1 MSSTTGIELL
11 TAWVRL
17 VPTFENVT
25 QNVVTAFAPAAKE
38 AEKSGD
44 KAGKGWS
51 TKAKAAMA
59 GGAVA
64 AGAVAAFKGLYDV
77 GSIFDDVTDT
87 IRTGTGAQGAALDGL
102 VGVAKNVGTRV
113 PAEFEKIGPTVA
125 DLNTRLGLSGKTLE
139 TVASQYLEAGRILG
153 EDVDINKTS
162 AAFSAFKIQGD
173 DVSGAMDTL
182 FQVSQATGVGM
193 NDLASGVQTAAPA
206 LHNLGFGF
214 EDSIALMGSLDK
226 AGLNSTQ
233 VLGSM
238 SKGLVSL
245 AKSGE
250 EPQAAFKRVVGE
262 LQGFVKTGDTASA
275 LNLAGKVFGTKGASQ
290 FVGALQSGALN
301 MTDLMAATGATGDT
315 ILGVGEDTMD
325 FAERW
330 QVTMNQAMVA
340 IEPLASAVFSAMG
353 DGMKAV
359 MPLLKDMGA
368 WVKENPGAIGIVAG
382 VIGVTLVAA
391 FATWTASIWAST
403 GALVANT
410 AKMVG
415 QKAAALANA
424 AGLRQWVSIAGTQ
437 IATGVKSAATWV
449 AGTAAM
455 VGQKVALVATTV
467 ATKAAAGAQRL
478 FNLVM
483 NANPIMLVVSA
494 VGALVAGLVYFFTQ
508 TETGKKMWAEFTR
521 FLSEA
526 WTNIVSFAQDTFTNL
541 GNFFSDL
548 WANIQGIFQAV
559 IDWAVDAFM
568 NWTIYGLI
576 IQNWDAIQQFFSDL
590 WNNIVGFF
598 QAAIDWVVDA
608 FMNWTVYGLIIQNW
622 DAISQ
627 FFSDLWAGIMGF
639 FQAAIDWIVDLFLN
653 WTVFGLIIQNWDS
666 IAQFFVD
673 LWNNIV
679 GFFKGALD
687 WIVNLFLNWTVFGFI
702 IKNWNAISQFFV
714 NLWNGI
720 VSTVRGAIGWVQSVI
735 ATGIQV
741 VKSSWESVWGSI
753 SSFFGSIWTKIKGTL
768 DVMIGFVTKQPK
780 AAFEAARDAIGKA
793 WAGIQ
798 DLAKQP
804 VKFVVNT
811 VINGLIDAVNGFGLK
826 IPRVKLPKGFSHG
839 GILPGYD
846 AVKRDTVMMPLRK
859 GEGVLVP
866 EAVRG
871 LGADFI
877 HAMNAAG
884 NTGGPSAVRAQIA
897 ALGGGLARGG
907 LVDPLPKGSWNQ
919 SQAWGPS
926 HNGLDMAAAG
936 GTKVFAATSGIVQLA
951 GVVPMGGNEIYIQG
965 SKIGTRY
972 SHLSRFAVKKGQA
985 VRQGQTIGYVGST
998 GMSTGNHLHYMVHDP
1013 GLGAGSYYPN
1023 TNPALYLGTQGKDL
1037 GVGAGLFDDLID
1049 GAVGQIKGAFPG
1061 GGIFVDLAGGMA
1073 KQAMKGLTTVFTS
1086 MFGSDTGATGGRPM
1100 LYDNGGFLPP
1110 GVSIVGNK
1118 TGKPEP
1124 VFTSSQWDTL
1134 QKSVSMPGGG
1144 GAGGPVVMKLYD
1156 VDGVLKG
1163 TIRGEIEDATR
1174 PLSRRSV
1181 RMSEGL
1187 VV

>member
-1 MSSTTGIELL
+1 MELL

-51 TKAKAAMA
+51 NKAKAAMA

-77 GSIFDDVTDT
+77 GAIFDDVTDT

-102 VGVAKNVGTRV
+102 VDVAKNVGTRV

-162 AAFSAFKIQGD
+162 AAFSAFKIKGD

-206 LHNLGFGF
+206 LQNLGFGF

-238 SKGLVSL
+238 SKGLVAL
-245 AKSGE
+245 AKNGE
-250 EPQAAFKRVVGE
+250 QPEAAFKRVVGE
-262 LQGFVKTGDTASA
+262 LQNFVKTGDTAGA

-315 ILGVGEDTMD
+315 ILGVGEETMD

-340 IEPLASAVFSAMG
+340 IEPLASAVFAAVG

-359 MPLLKDMGA
+359 MPFLKDMGA
-368 WVKENPGAIGIVAG
+368 WVKENPSAIGILAG

-455 VGQKVALVATTV
+455 VGQKAALIASTV

-483 NANPIMLVVSA
+483 NANPIMLVVTA
-494 VGALVAGLVYFFTQ
+494 VGTLVSGLIYFFTQ
-508 TETGKKMWAEFTR
+508 TETGKKMWEDFTR
-521 FLSEA
+521 FLGEA
-526 WTNIVSFAQDTFTNL
+526 WTNIVSFAQDTWTNL

-548 WANIQGIFQAV
+548 WANIQGIFQGV
-559 IDWAVDAFM
+559 VDWVVDLFM

-576 IQNWDAIQQFFSDL
+576 IQNWGAIQQFFSDL
-590 WNNIVGFF
+590 WANITGFF
-598 QAAIDWVVDA
+598 QAAIDWVVDL

-622 DAISQ
+622 DAIS
-627 FFSDLWAGIMGF
+627 
-639 FQAAIDWIVDLFLN
+639 
-653 WTVFGLIIQNWDS
+653 
-666 IAQFFVD
+666 QFFVD

-702 IKNWNAISQFFV
+702 IKNWTAIQQFFV

-735 ATGIQV
+735 AGGIQI

-753 SSFFGSIWTKIKGTL
+753 SSFFGGIWTKIKGTL

-798 DLAKQP
+798 DLAKAP
-804 VKFVVNT
+804 VKFVVET
-811 VINGLIDAVNGFGLK
+811 VINGLISAVNGFGLN
-826 IPRVKLPKGFSHG
+826 IPKVKLPKGFAHG
-839 GILPGYD
+839 GILQGYD

-897 ALGGGLARGG
+897 ALGSGLARGG

-919 SQAWGPS
+919 SQPWGPS
-926 HNGLDMAAAG
+926 HNGLDMAAPS
-936 GTKVFAATSGIVQLA
+936 GTKVFAASSGIVQLA
-951 GVVPMGGNEIYIQG
+951 GAVPMGGNEIYLQG
-965 SKIGTRY
+965 VNGIGTRY
-972 SHLSRFAVKKGQA
+972 SHLSRFAARAGQR
-985 VRQGQTIGYVGST
+985 VRQGQVIGYVGST
-998 GMSTGNHLHYMVHDP
+998 GMSTGPHLHYMVHNP
-1013 GLGAGSYYPN
+1013 GLGPNSYYPN
-1023 TNPALYLGTQGKDL
+1023 TNPAAYLGVQGKDL
-1037 GVGAGLFDDLID
+1037 GVGAGLFDGLID
-1049 GAVGQIKGAFPG
+1049 GAVGQIKKAFPG

-1073 KQAMKGLTTVFTS
+1073 KQAMKGLTSVFTS
-1086 MFGSDTGATGGRPM
+1086 MFGSDTGSTGGRPM

-1110 GVSIVGNK
+1110 GLSIVGNK

-1124 VFTSSQWDTL
+1124 VFTAAQWDTL
-1134 QKSVSMPGGG
+1134 QASVQAPSSSGLGERIALVDADG
-1144 GAGGPVVMKLYD
+1144 SIIARLKVVAADTVNNSIGAASGSRLTARM
-1156 VDGVLKG
+1156 GV
-1163 TIRGEIEDATR
+1163 
-1174 PLSRRSV
+1174 
-1181 RMSEGL
+1181 
-1187 VV
+1187 